1 MDKLPIYLSNPN
13 DLVTLPDV
21 YFRVRDLVHQGAG
34 THEISQ
40 VVSLDPA
47 LTVRFLSIA
56 NSALFS
62 PNTEIGTVSRAV
74 TLLGTQLV
82 HDIVLASSVSDLF
95 DGIPKE
101 VIDVRSFWA
110 KSVTCGAIAK
120 SLAEQLQMVDS
131 GHVFVQ
137 GLLAEIGHVVM
148 YQYESENMIEIMS
161 LAKAL
166 GAKTYKIER
175 EKLGY
180 DYCDVGGYLA
190 EQWDLP
196 AGIPET
202 TLYHQEPATTD
213 EFRFE
218 ASIVHIAHRLCE
230 FKSQQVIDPD
240 FDPVALQSIRL
251 SEQEVMGV
259 YEDISAEIDIVIS
272 SFSGVKAAA

>member
-1 MDKLPIYLSNPN
+1 METLPIYLSDPS
-13 DLVTLPDV
+13 DLVTLPNI

-40 VVSLDPA
+40 VVSVDPA

-62 PNTEIGTVSRAV
+62 PNTEISTVSRAV

-95 DGIPKE
+95 EGIPKAL
-101 VIDVRSFWA
+101 VDVKTFWI

-120 SLAEQLQMVDS
+120 AVADQLQVLDS
-131 GHVFVQ
+131 GHVFIQ
-137 GLLAEIGHVVM
+137 GLLADIGHVVM
-148 YQYESENMIEIMS
+148 YQHETQNMVEVME
-161 LAKAL
+161 LTKAL
-166 GAKTYKIER
+166 GERMYKVER
-175 EKLGY
+175 QKLGY
-180 DYCDVGGYLA
+180 DYCDIGGYLA

-202 TLYHQEPATTD
+202 TLYHQEPGATE

-218 ASIVHIAHRLCE
+218 ASIVHIAYRLSE
-230 FKSQQVIDPD
+230 FKYQFVLEPQ
-240 FDPVALQSIRL
+240 FDPAALEAIRL
-251 SEQEVMGV
+251 SEQEVLGI
-259 YEDISAEIDIVIS
+259 YEDITDEIDTVIA

>member
-1 MDKLPIYLSNPN
+1 MATLPIYLSNPN
-13 DLVTLPDV
+13 ELVTLPDV
-21 YFRVRDLVHQGAG
+21 YFRVRDLVHKGAG

-40 VVSLDPA
+40 VVSVDPA

-95 DGIPKE
+95 EGIPKE
-101 VIDVRSFWA
+101 VIDVKTYWS
-110 KSVTCGAIAK
+110 KSVACGAIAK
-120 SLAEQLQMVDS
+120 ALADELQILDS

-137 GLLAEIGHVVM
+137 GLLADIGHVVM
-148 YQYESENMIEIMS
+148 YQYETENMIEIMKLS
-161 LAKAL
+161 QAL
-166 GAKTYKIER
+166 GERVYKIER
-175 EKLGY
+175 QNLGY

-202 TLYHQEPATTD
+202 TLYHQEPSATE

-218 ASIVHIAHRLCE
+218 ASIVHIAMRLCE
-230 FKSQQVIDPD
+230 FRYQTGGEPQ
-240 FDPVALQSIRL
+240 FDPVALEAIGL
-251 SEQEVMGV
+251 SEEEVLV
-259 YEDISAEIDIVIS
+259 SYEDISENIDTVIS